1 MKQLITGIIIL
12 LGSVGYA
19 QCKVCYS
26 LEEAKKAPK
35 LVEELHLTNSP
46 LVLID
51 TSFNQFSSLRVLN
64 LSYNPIMEV
73 TPGSSI
79 PSLKELNLSHA
90 SYNPWKIGA
99 IGSAFP
105 NLEQLDMS
113 NNQLSFI
120 WSGLQSLHRLIR
132 LDVSDNHLI
141 DIPVEMMYLSNLK
154 ELNLSKNE
162 IELQANELG
171 ALWSLEK
178 LDISENSGLSTNN
191 LILSISESKKL
202 KDLSLDGDELTPRS
216 IQLLSQMKLERLE
229 LADVDKPSQI
239 DFTRFSNI
247 KTVALTHSPNW
258 LSPQNA
264 KQFNTISKLELTNSG
279 VPAGLDKLRSLSVL
293 VVSTMNQWQI
303 SELYPLKKLSV
314 LDVSNSNFKEEQIAR
329 LRLELPNTQI
339 ITGTDD
345 VSANMISNKVEPII
359 AIPAKEFVIP
369 ADAAI
374 SLTEKNVTL
383 AIPENAFLDSLG
395 NTYSGKVTVSL
406 TVYDDPI
413 QTALAGIP
421 MTFIQNS
428 KQEIFASNG
437 MLRFEARGENKEILK
452 PDPANLIQASI
463 GNLQPQ
469 NPGGLYSF
477 DPQTSQWNTISDTV
491 NSTNANA
498 SLQDAIDSINRLDLK
513 HLVPR
518 TYNDRIFAVYP
529 KFSRFDRTEISLFS
543 EFVSALPA
551 SMVVTHNR
559 TNAVGKLMTKQTWVI
574 DTIVGKE
581 MKQQLK
587 VMKKETKGWYAKRS
601 KKRGGS
607 MKFIPRLMNQLSIEP
622 DPAHDNYR
630 LHFMYRDSAVSLPIA
645 LAGTTNRK
653 IQRNTQKFQSA
664 VKQARTSDQKE
675 EQNYKNTLDEQL
687 ELAEKTV
694 RQRLIA
700 AEIARINQ
708 LRFGITQQP
717 APNQLNFGLSIF
729 GLINCDFF
737 QRQRPDFN
745 VTARSKLKDQ
755 DGKLHKVPESVI
767 SIDPKMNFYMETL
780 AGSKI
785 RCFKST
791 ILVFD
796 FGDKKIGVS
805 KPQKRDGTVSEIILI
820 DITDKTPAEIS
831 QTILSI

>member
-1 MKQLITGIIIL
+1 MKQFITGIILL
-12 LGSVGYA
+12 LGSVVNA

-26 LEEAKKAPK
+26 LEEAKKFPK
-35 LVEELHLTNSP
+35 QVEELHLTNSP

-51 TSFNQFSSLRVLN
+51 TSFNQFTSLRVLN

-73 TPGSSI
+73 TANTSI

-99 IGSAFP
+99 IGKAFP
-105 NLEQLDMS
+105 NLEQLDLS
-113 NNQLSFI
+113 SNQLSFI

-132 LDVSDNHLI
+132 LDVSNNHLI

-162 IELQANELG
+162 IKLQANELG

-191 LILSISESKKL
+191 LVISIAESKQLRDLSI
-202 KDLSLDGDELTPRS
+202 DGDELTPKS
-216 IQLLSQMKLERLE
+216 VQMLSQMKLERLE
-229 LADVDKPSQI
+229 LTDISKPSQI

-247 KTVALTHSPNW
+247 KTLALTRSPNW
-258 LSPQNA
+258 LSPQNS

-279 VPAGLDKLRSLSVL
+279 VPAGLDKLKSLSVL
-293 VVSTMNQWQI
+293 VVGNVNDWQI
-303 SELYPLKKLSV
+303 TELYPLKKLSV
-314 LDVSNSNFKEEQIAR
+314 LDISNTNFKEEQISR

-339 ITGTDD
+339 ITGTSD
-345 VSANMISNKVEPII
+345 VSENMISNKVEPII
-359 AIPAKEFVIP
+359 TIPAKEFVIP
-369 ADAAI
+369 SNAATT
-374 SLTEKNVTL
+374 LTEKNVTL

-395 NTYSGKVTVSL
+395 NTYTGKVSISL

-421 MTFIQNS
+421 MTFVQNS

-437 MLRFEARGENKEILK
+437 MLRFEARGENKELLK

-469 NPGGLYSF
+469 NPGGLYAF
-477 DPQTSQWNTISDTV
+477 DPQTAQWKTISDTV
-491 NSTNANA
+491 NSTNSNA

-518 TYNDRIFAVYP
+518 TYNDRIFAIYP
-529 KFSRFDRTEISLFS
+529 KFSRFDRTQLSLFS
-543 EFVSALPA
+543 EFVPAL
-551 SMVVTHNR
+551 SQSIVVTHNR
-559 TNAVGKLMTKQTWVI
+559 TNAVGKLMTKQTWVV
-574 DTIVGKE
+574 DTIVSKE

-601 KKRGGS
+601 KKKGSS

-630 LHFMYRDSAVSLPIA
+630 LHFMYRDSAVSLPVA
-645 LAGTTNRK
+645 LAGTTNQK
-653 IQRNTQKFQSA
+653 IQRKTQKFQSSIKYA
-664 VKQARTSDQKE
+664 LVSDQKE
-675 EQNYKNTLDEQL
+675 EKNYLKTLDEQL
-687 ELAEKTV
+687 ELAEETI
-694 RQRLIA
+694 RQKLIA

-708 LRFGITQQP
+708 LRFGINQQP
-717 APNQLNFGLSIF
+717 APNRLNFGLSIF

-745 VTARSKLKDQ
+745 VTASAKLKDQ
-755 DGKLHKVPESVI
+755 NGKSHKVPESVI
-767 SIDPKMNFYMETL
+767 SIDPKMNFYMETQ
-780 AGSKI
+780 ASSKI

-820 DITDKTPAEIS
+820 DITDKTPGEIS

>member
-1 MKQLITGIIIL
+1 MKRFITGIILL
-12 LGSVGYA
+12 LGSVVNA
-19 QCKVCYS
+19 QCKICYS

-51 TSFNQFSSLRVLN
+51 TSFNKFTSLRILN

-73 TPGSSI
+73 AANTSI

-99 IGSAFP
+99 IGAAFP
-105 NLEQLDMS
+105 NLEQLDLS
-113 NNQLSFI
+113 SNQLSFI
-120 WSGLQSLHRLIR
+120 WSGLQSLHSLIR

-154 ELNLSKNE
+154 ELDLSKNE
-162 IELQANELG
+162 IKLQANELG

-191 LILSISESKKL
+191 LILSIAESKQL

-216 IQLLSQMKLERLE
+216 IQILSQMKLERLE
-229 LADVDKPSQI
+229 LADVNKPSQI

-258 LSPQNA
+258 LSPQNSR
-264 KQFNTISKLELTNSG
+264 QFNTITKIELTNSG
-279 VPAGLDKLRSLSVL
+279 VPAGLDKLKSLSVL
-293 VVSTMNQWQI
+293 VVSTANEWQI
-303 SELYPLKKLSV
+303 TELFLLKKLSI
-314 LDVSNSNFKEEQIAR
+314 LDISNSNFKEDQIAR

-345 VSANMISNKVEPII
+345 VSENMISNKVEPII
-359 AIPAKEFVIP
+359 EIPAKQFVVP
-369 ADAAI
+369 SDAI
-374 SLTEKNVTL
+374 TTITEKNVTL
-383 AIPENAFLDSLG
+383 AIPENAFLDSTG
-395 NTYSGKVTVSL
+395 NPYSGKVNISL

-421 MTFIQNS
+421 MTFVQNS

-437 MLRFEARGENKEILK
+437 MLRFEAKGENDEILK
-452 PDPANLIQASI
+452 PDPANLIQVSI

-469 NPGGLYSF
+469 NPGGLYAF
-477 DPQTSQWNTISDTV
+477 DPQTAQWNTISDTV
-491 NSTNANA
+491 NTSNANA

-513 HLVPR
+513 HMVPR
-518 TYNDRIFAVYP
+518 TYNDRIFALYP
-529 KFSRFDRTEISLFS
+529 KFSRFDRTQLSLFS
-543 EFVSALPA
+543 EFVPAEPA
-551 SMVVTHNR
+551 SIVVTHNR
-559 TNAVGKLMTKQTWVI
+559 NNAVGKLMTKQTWVI
-574 DTIVGKE
+574 DTIVSKE

-607 MKFIPRLMNQLSIEP
+607 MKFIPRLMNQLNIEP
-622 DPAHDNYR
+622 DQTHDNYR
-630 LHFMYRDSAVSLPIA
+630 LHFMYRDSAVSLPVA
-645 LAGTTNRK
+645 LAGTTNKR

-664 VKQARTSDQKE
+664 VKQASANDKKE
-675 EQNYKNTLDEQL
+675 EQNYQNTLDEQL
-687 ELAEKTV
+687 KLAEETI
-694 RQRLIA
+694 RQKLIA

-708 LRFGITQQP
+708 LRFGINQAP

-745 VTARSKLKDQ
+745 VTASKRLKDQ
-755 DGKLHKVPESVI
+755 DGKSHKVPESVI
-767 SIDPKMNFYMETL
+767 SIDPKMNFYMETQ
-780 AGSKI
+780 ASSKI

-796 FGDKKIGVS
+796 FGSNKIGVS